1 MSTLALQ
8 RCLHHVEREA
18 VARCISCTHH
28 FCRECVVEH
37 EGRVLCAGCRAKL
50 IHKAEARTGVFRRL
64 AGAVHL
70 ALSVFLLWFCIYLFG
85 KTLLLIPSSFHEGDV
100 WKEVQFPQ

>member
-18 VARCISCTHH
+18 VARCTSCTEH
-28 FCRECVVEH
+28 FCRECIVEH
-37 EGRVLCAGCRAKL
+37 EGRVICSECRGKL
-50 IHKAEARTGVFRRL
+50 LQKTGRRTGFGKHVA
-64 AGAVHL
+64 AGLHL
-70 ALSVFLLWFCIYLFG
+70 TISIFVLWFSIYLFG

-100 WKEVQFPQ
+100 WKDFPPEQ